1 MQANKRA
8 LLRHSWLAA
17 EVQSTAYSIECANFF
32 VVENEAWRQSMI
44 MKEPSQTGARLLST
58 RMYAAKRGF
67 MLAALILGIGP
78 AIVANTEEIN
88 AAGKHPFGID
98 DYSALHS
105 AFAVAV
111 SPDGKRILYDVS
123 MDGMKGPTKHEWRLI
138 EVSGENSRK
147 VDLPEK
153 FEPAGFTKDGA
164 LYGRYGVDKL
174 GQLGIVPLGSG
185 QPTRI
190 IALANGIQAAAIS
203 PDGTRFALLADPRT
217 KDPLEGV
224 HTIVENDETSVYVV
238 GIDGTGGAWW
248 CPDLKFVTDIAWS
261 KDSAQLAVTTQTPKI
276 GHHELHSFVNVCSA
290 SGSRQLA
297 DIPDGTSGIAWS
309 GDGKEI
315 VFAATTTQ
323 TLTAEHVWTVPAA
336 GGATVDRTPDLAG
349 TATTVKGDP
358 HGNVWVE
365 IHNGVITEASK
376 FQEERL
382 KPAYSWPGGVIAAL
396 PVFPELEPSPEV
408 LAFSVQDPE
417 HATNVAV
424 KIGNGLKKITHEGDD
439 TLGSVELGEVKVVH
453 WTSKEGIKLEGIVTF
468 PPSYKPGTKCPFLIL
483 PHGGPE
489 SNDRLN
495 FSAIPRLIAAQ
506 GYVVLQPEYRGSTG
520 YGADFL
526 SAIYQHFGDRA
537 YQDVD
542 SATDYAIAQGW
553 ADPNRLAIFG
563 WSAGGFMT
571 SWTVTQ
577 TNRYKAAIEGAG
589 ITDWLSFIPTSDTWQ
604 TDFDA
609 RLQEKSPSP
618 MLQFSAVMFAD
629 RVTTPLLI
637 LHGEADIRVPT
648 FQGREFFV
656 LLKERG
662 KTVRMVTYPGSP
674 HFPILA
680 EQRRDVFKEIGD
692 WLAKYNQ

>member
-1 MQANKRA
+1 
-8 LLRHSWLAA
+8 
-17 EVQSTAYSIECANFF
+17 
-32 VVENEAWRQSMI
+32 MI
-44 MKEPSQTGARLLST
+44 VKEPSHTGARLLRART
-58 RMYAAKRGF
+58 DAAKRGLG
-67 MLAALILGIGP
+67 LAALILGIG
-78 AIVANTEEIN
+78 AAFVANTPGIN
-88 AAGKHPFGID
+88 AAEKHPFGID

-123 MDGMKGPTKHEWRLI
+123 TDGTKGPTKHEWRLI
-138 EVSGENSRK
+138 NVSGENSEK

-224 HTIVENDETSVYVV
+224 HTIVENDETSLYVV
-238 GIDGTGGAWW
+238 GIDGTGGGWW
-248 CPDLKFVTDIAWS
+248 CPDLKFVADIAWS
-261 KDSAQLAVTTQTPKI
+261 KDSSQLAVVTQTPKI

-290 SGSRQLA
+290 GGSRQLA

-315 VFAATTTQ
+315 VFAATTTP

-336 GGATVDRTPDLAG
+336 GGAAIDRTPDLAG

-358 HGNVWVE
+358 HGTVWVE
-365 IHNGVITEASK
+365 LHNGVITEADT
-376 FQEERL
+376 FQEGRL
-382 KPAYSWPGGVIAAL
+382 KPAYLWPGGVLAGL
-396 PVFPELEPSPEV
+396 PVFPEFASSPEV
-408 LAFSVQDPE
+408 LAFSVQDPD

-468 PPSYKPGTKCPFLIL
+468 PPSYKPGTKCPFLVL

-495 FSAIPRLIAAQ
+495 FSAIPRLIAAR

-609 RLQEKSPSP
+609 RLQEKSPAP

-674 HFPILA
+674 HFPVLA

-692 WLAKYNQ
+692 WLAKYNP